1 MVKFSN
7 KPNTRGIK
15 NASSDVE
22 YRAKLLGREGR
33 LFAGVISTRFSGIAI
48 GIGIALCLAVVI
60 PFLAKLC
67 GLQRCYKMS
76 EEQSVPQ
83 IIVSTDDMSAATQK
97 LDEAEEKVEFAVG
110 EYFQRLGQQNGRD
123 IGILYGIILGL
134 IILIVSIEFGYVSA
148 MQALM
153 GLI

>member
-1 MVKFSN
+1 MVRFSN

-60 PFLAKLC
+60 PYLAKLC
-67 GLQRCYKMS
+67 GL
-76 EEQSVPQ
+76 
-83 IIVSTDDMSAATQK
+83 
-97 LDEAEEKVEFAVG
+97 
-110 EYFQRLGQQNGRD
+110 
-123 IGILYGIILGL
+123 
-134 IILIVSIEFGYVSA
+134 
-148 MQALM
+148 
-153 GLI
+153 

>member
-1 MVKFSN
+1 MADEKD
-7 KPNTRGIK
+7 P
-15 NASSDVE
+15 
-22 YRAKLLGREGR
+22 
-33 LFAGVISTRFSGIAI
+33 
-48 GIGIALCLAVVI
+48 
-60 PFLAKLC
+60 
-67 GLQRCYKMS
+67 
-76 EEQSVPQ
+76 VPQ
-83 IIVSTDDMSAATQK
+83 IIVSTDEMNAATQK

-110 EYFQRLGQQNGRD
+110 EYFQRLGQQTGRD

>member
-1 MVKFSN
+1 
-7 KPNTRGIK
+7 
-15 NASSDVE
+15 
-22 YRAKLLGREGR
+22 
-33 LFAGVISTRFSGIAI
+33 
-48 GIGIALCLAVVI
+48 
-60 PFLAKLC
+60 
-67 GLQRCYKMS
+67 MS

-110 EYFQRLGQQNGRD
+110 EYFQRLGQQNGREKVEFAVGEYFQRLGQQNGRD

-134 IILIVSIEFGYVSA
+134 VILIVSIEFGIVGAMSA
-148 MQALM
+148 IMA